1 MDPAKPDPAI
11 EPIVVSPRTACVM
24 LAIGKTQL
32 FALLKDGVLE
42 SIKIGKSRRI
52 TVASIKKL
60 AAEGTPT
67 GCANGER
74 RKRSQLAALCFLA
87 LALVPTPAAQPAMA
101 RGQIPF
107 FVLPVKASSASRQT
121 THGPRYRA
129 SEDPLA
135 ECGAAPPRPAARSA
149 PLDP

>member
-1 MDPAKPDPAI
+1 MDPAKPEPAI

-87 LALVPTPAAQPAMA
+87 LALVPPPATQPTMA
-101 RGQIPF
+101 TWHVAF
-107 FVLPVKASSASRQT
+107 FALPRQGVVGFKAGDAWT
-121 THGPRYRA
+121 TLPSFR
-129 SEDPLA
+129 
-135 ECGAAPPRPAARSA
+135 RSVG
-149 PLDP
+149 